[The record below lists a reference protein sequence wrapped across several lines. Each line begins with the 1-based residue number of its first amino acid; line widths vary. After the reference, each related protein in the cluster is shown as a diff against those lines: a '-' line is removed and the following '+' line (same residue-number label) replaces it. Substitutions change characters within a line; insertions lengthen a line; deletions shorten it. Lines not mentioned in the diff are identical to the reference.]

1 MRNNEI
7 ELLAECSEMARN
19 NGKTL
24 VAVTGGIGS
33 GKSTAIG
40 ILSSFGYP
48 VFGADE
54 TYRELLRDEEFVSLV
69 SGKVGVKPIEREG
82 KIFLD
87 RKAISELVFRDEK
100 AKEKLESVTHPAI
113 MRKMLQNASAA
124 TGSLVFCEVPL
135 LYEGGYRDLFD
146 FVFLVKRPDRARF
159 AAVVSRDGRTEE
171 QARKIASRQF
181 DYEGFKGDERTF
193 VIEND
198 GDVPQFAEKIAT
210 CVNYIKTEKLITEKD
225 K

>member
-1 MRNNEI
+1 MRNNGI
-7 ELLAECSEMARN
+7 EHLAKYAEKAKK

-54 TYRELLRDEEFVSLV
+54 TYRELLRDEEFVCLV
-69 SGKVGVKPIEREG
+69 SGKVGVKPVESEG
-82 KIFLD
+82 KLLLD
-87 RKAISELVFRDEK
+87 RKAISELVFHDDK
-100 AKEKLESVTHPAI
+100 VKEKLESVTHPAI

-124 TGSLVFCEVPL
+124 IGSLVFCEVPL

-193 VIEND
+193 IIEND
-198 GDVPQFAEKIAT
+198 GDIPQLTEKIAE
-210 CVNYIKTEKLITEKD
+210 CLKYIKIEKQITEKD